1 MLYPKLLPLAAA
13 ALCLPALAAAAP
25 DEMAPSTIAS
35 TRLAVV
41 AEGSVTRVPDIA
53 TVTAGVVT
61 QASGASA
68 AMAENARRMA
78 AAIAALKRAG
88 VADRDIRTAS
98 LTLSPQYRYADNQ
111 PPALTGYQASNQL
124 AVTLRDIKG
133 AGPILD
139 ALVGQGVNQID
150 GPTLSVDK
158 PEAAFDEARTA
169 AIVTARARAQLYAR
183 AAGLGV
189 RRIVSIEEQGSDAPQ
204 PPRPMMMMARAKE
217 SADTAIESGE
227 QKLTVSVR
235 VVFELN

>member
-1 MLYPKLLPLAAA
+1 MPRPMILPLAIA
-13 ALCLPALAAAAP
+13 ALCLPALASAQGDDAAA
-25 DEMAPSTIAS
+25 AIAG
-35 TRLAVV
+35 TRLAIT

-61 QASGASA
+61 QATGASA

-88 VADRDIRTAS
+88 IADRDIRTAS

-124 AVTLRDIKG
+124 AVTLRDVHG
-133 AGPILD
+133 AGAVLD

-150 GPTLSVDK
+150 GPALAVDK
-158 PEAAFDEARTA
+158 PDDALDEARA
-169 AIVTARARAQLYAR
+169 QAIATARARAQLYAR

-189 RRIVSIEEQGSDAPQ
+189 RRIVSIEEQGVDMAQ
-204 PPRPMMMMARAKE
+204 PPRPMMMMARAKQG
-217 SADTAIESGE
+217 ADTAIESGE

>member
-1 MLYPKLLPLAAA
+1 MMTLRPTIVPLAAI
-13 ALCLPALAAAAP
+13 ALCLPTIAAAEP
-25 DEMAPSTIAS
+25 DAAISG
-35 TRLAVV
+35 TRLAIV
-41 AEGSVTRVPDIA
+41 AEGGVTRVPDVA

-88 VADRDIRTAS
+88 VADRDIRTAA

-139 ALVGQGVNQID
+139 TLVAQGINQID
-150 GPTLSVDK
+150 GPSLSVDA
-158 PEAAFDEARTA
+158 PEAAFDEARA
-169 AIVTARARAQLYAR
+169 QAIATARGRAQLYAK
-183 AAGLGV
+183 ASGLAV
-189 RRIVSIEEQGSDAPQ
+189 RRIVSIEEQGGDAPQ
-204 PPRPMMMMARAKE
+204 PPRPMMVMMARAKE
-217 SADTAIESGE
+217 GADTAVASGE

-235 VVFELN
+235 VIFELD